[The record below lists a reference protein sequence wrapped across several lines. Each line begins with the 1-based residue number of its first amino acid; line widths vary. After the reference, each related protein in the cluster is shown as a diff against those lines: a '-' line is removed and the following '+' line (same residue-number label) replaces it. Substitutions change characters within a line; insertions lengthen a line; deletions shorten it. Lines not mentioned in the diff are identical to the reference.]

1 VIVQRSHPQC
11 KPPFRVG
18 RSFTGNCSPVIPNL
32 RLFAWLEKSVSAT
45 GSAVALNIIAMGIL
59 GVSAAAAPTVGA
71 ATSGERAATAVVASA
86 STNGMGDNF
95 LRPKGMGYN

>member
-1 VIVQRSHPQC
+1 M
-11 KPPFRVG
+11 RVH
-18 RSFTGNCSPVIPNL
+18 RAV
-32 RLFAWLEKSVSAT
+32 AT
-45 GSAVALNIIAMGIL
+45 GSAVALNIIAVGIL